1 MNLIKITLMLF
12 ISFNAFAGMGVSC
25 LVDAKTTGPADVL
38 EECNDFKITIPRD
51 IDEYGSMVI
60 NQEAKEVFD
69 LEFTKSKKLIE
80 GQIAGIT
87 PVCGG
92 WFVLSYQAG
101 KRDLTKSKSEK
112 FSLTSQLNL
121 RNAEGQKTEVKFG
134 SGCETYSVG
143 AD

>member
-1 MNLIKITLMLF
+1 MNVIKITLMLLF
-12 ISFNAFAGMGVSC
+12 CFNAFAGMGVSC

-38 EECNDFKITIPRD
+38 EDCHDFKITIPRD

-60 NQEAKEVFD
+60 NQESKDAFD
-69 LEFTKSKKLIE
+69 LEFTKSKKLIK
-80 GQIAGIT
+80 GQIAGIS
-87 PVCGG
+87 PVCGE
-92 WFVLSYQAG
+92 WFVVGYNAG

-121 RNAEGQKTEVKFG
+121 RNVAGQKAEVKFG

-143 AD
+143 K